1 MVRCNLSPA
10 GAFGQDARHGAHL
23 DGHPIGRDV
32 LERARHDQR
41 QTWIALPES
50 RAQRIGRFFRAGD
63 RQQYRMASAQRL
75 SGLCYRMA
83 TSLASAFNVPVGL
96 RPPTSPFWSF
106 WSLT

>member
-10 GAFGQDARHGAHL
+10 GAFGQDARNGAHL

-32 LERARHDQR
+32 LVRARHDQR

-63 RQQYRMASAQRL
+63 RQQYRMASEQRPI
-75 SGLCYRMA
+75 
-83 TSLASAFNVPVGL
+83 SLASGRGDLSRLRLNVPVGL
-96 RPPTSPFWSF
+96 RPPTSPFWS
-106 WSLT
+106 LT